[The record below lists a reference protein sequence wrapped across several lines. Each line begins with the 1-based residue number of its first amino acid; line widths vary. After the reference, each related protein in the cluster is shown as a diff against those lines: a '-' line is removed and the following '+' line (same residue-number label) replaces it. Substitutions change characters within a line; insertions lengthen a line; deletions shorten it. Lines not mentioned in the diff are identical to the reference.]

1 MTISGSAQEANA
13 YQCQHTIYR
22 NLSYILVYV
31 RHSLFTLFK

>member
-1 MTISGSAQEANA
+1 MTISGSVQEANA
-13 YQCQHTIYR
+13 YKYQHNIYR